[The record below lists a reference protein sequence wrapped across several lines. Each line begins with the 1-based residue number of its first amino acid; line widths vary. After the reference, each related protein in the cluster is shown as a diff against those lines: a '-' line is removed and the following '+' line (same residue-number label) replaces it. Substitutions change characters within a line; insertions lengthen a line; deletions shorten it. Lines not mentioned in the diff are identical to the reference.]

1 MFAGLNILSKNDLD
15 NIIDEGI
22 ALLKNPG
29 IRVYSESGLKLL
41 GQAGAQINWS
51 DYIAS
56 IPQDLIDES
65 LKSVPSEI
73 TLYSMDNIPI
83 VNYKDDLIHFDP
95 GSTAIAILDRK
106 SGKQRVPLTNDFI
119 EFVKLVELLPQIDA
133 QSTAIVCSDVP
144 EEIADLYRLYLA
156 LRVMQKPIITGA
168 FRKETWKVMFE
179 MLVTVRGDE
188 QSLKEYPLAVFDV
201 CPSPPLTW
209 SDLTCQNLIDCAQN
223 WIPVHLVS
231 MPLAGATAP
240 VTLAAAVVQHTAENL
255 SGLVIHQLANSGAP
269 LVWGGSPSAM
279 DMRYGTTPMGDPG
292 TWLINSAYVQ
302 IGKHLNIPTHVY
314 MGMSDAKTI
323 DAQCGYESMGGM
335 IVATLIGA
343 NMISGA
349 GMLDFE
355 SCQSL
360 EKLVLDAELIGYCKR
375 FKAGIDFRESPIAL
389 DIFDEMRHST
399 KFISHPHTRRWFRDE
414 LFFPTDVIDRKQY
427 LSWELDG
434 SRDAFSRARM
444 AVDDLLAQYQRI
456 PLAEEKSTELEKITQ
471 NEAIRYGLDKLPE
484 MTL

>member
-1 MFAGLNILSKNDLD
+1 MLAGLNIFGKSDIE

-22 ALLKNPG
+22 ELLKNPG
-29 IRVYSESGLKLL
+29 IRVFNENGLKML
-41 GQAGAQINWS
+41 GQAGAQINLA
-51 DYIAS
+51 DRIAS
-56 IPQDLIDES
+56 IPRDLVEES

-73 TLYSMDNIPI
+73 TLYSMENRPV

-106 SGKQRVPLTNDFI
+106 SGKQRAPLTNDLI
-119 EFVKLVELLPQIDA
+119 EFIKLVELLPQIDA
-133 QSTAIVCSDVP
+133 QSTAMICSDVP
-144 EEIADLYRLYLA
+144 EKIADLYRLYLA
-156 LRVMQKPIITGA
+156 LNFMQKPIITGA
-168 FRKETWKVMFE
+168 FRKETCKVMFD
-179 MLVTVRGDE
+179 MLITVRGDT
-188 QSLKEYPLAVFDV
+188 QSLKEFPLAVFDV

-209 SDLTCQNLIDCAQN
+209 SDLTCQNLIDCALN
-223 WIPVHLVS
+223 WIPVHIVS

-255 SGLVIHQLANSGAP
+255 SGLVINQLANSGAP

-302 IGKHLNIPTHVY
+302 VGKHLNIPTHVY

-355 SCQSL
+355 SCQSF

-375 FKAGIDFRESPIAL
+375 FKAGIDIRESPISL
-389 DIFDEMRHST
+389 DLFDEMRHSS
-399 KFISHPHTRRWFRDE
+399 KFISHPHTRKWFRDE
-414 LFFPTDVIDRKQY
+414 LFFPSDVIDRQKY
-427 LSWELDG
+427 LSWENTG
-434 SRDAFSRARM
+434 SRDAFSRAKQ
-444 AVDDLLAQYQRI
+444 AVDDLLNSFQGV
-456 PLAEEKSTELEKITQ
+456 LLGEEKSSELKKITES
-471 NEAIRYGLDKLPE
+471 EAIRFGMDRLPE
-484 MTL
+484 INL